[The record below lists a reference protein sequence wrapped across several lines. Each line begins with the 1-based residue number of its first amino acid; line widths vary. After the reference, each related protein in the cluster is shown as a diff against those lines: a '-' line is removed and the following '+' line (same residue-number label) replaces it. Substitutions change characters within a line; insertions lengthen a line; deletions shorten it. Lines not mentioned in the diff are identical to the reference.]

1 METKVMQD
9 RTLLDGH
16 FRADLCSDGDYNAD
30 IQLVETI
37 VMIESINIMYLA
49 IHANNTM
56 HKNIPF
62 PQIKLRLIHTRYL
75 VSDLFFV
82 EDCPF
87 VEDFPS
93 EYFHS
98 KDSS

>member
-1 METKVMQD
+1 
-9 RTLLDGH
+9 
-16 FRADLCSDGDYNAD
+16 
-30 IQLVETI
+30 
-37 VMIESINIMYLA
+37 MIESIDIMYVA
-49 IHANNTM
+49 VHANNTM

-98 KDSS
+98 KDSSWPGLAFARVSEVVEVVGTVWIEE